1 MSKQGNKTPE
11 QQTGV
16 AKIKDW
22 ILHHFHLLLVIGG
35 VLLIVLSMKTQT
47 VLITDAENQEYTI
60 QLQYSVFGYCVTAA
74 PMTKSAQPIAAD
86 YMFLLDSTDE
96 SVTKAAEWIAQKT
109 GGGVEVYVNGYP
121 RNSDKLTAHLVGML
135 EEQGIQA
142 KKMETE

>member
-1 MSKQGNKTPE
+1 MSKKKNQTLV
-11 QQTGV
+11 QQTGF

-22 ILHHFHLLLVIGG
+22 ILHHFHVLLVIGG

-74 PMTKSAQPIAAD
+74 PMTDPAQPIAAD

-96 SVTKAAEWIAQKT
+96 SVTKAAGWIAEKT
-109 GGGVEVYVNGYP
+109 GGGVEVYVSGYP
-121 RNSDKLTAHLVGML
+121 RNSDKLTAPLVDML
-135 EEQGIQA
+135 EQQGIQA
-142 KKMETE
+142 KKMS